1 MLVLGALVS
10 SGTARWRRDKGEF
23 FDRDC
28 WLKRGSSEV
37 SPSFVESVEVQFLS
51 LERNACGMVQVAMPE
66 GLVVVGDAVCTF
78 NPVYGQGMTVATL
91 GAMLLGSLL
100 RDRLRPGEAT
110 TPSARLLALQ
120 GLPQVPLTQPLRK
133 TALGADLSAEESAN
147 SS

>member
-1 MLVLGALVS
+1 
-10 SGTARWRRDKGEF
+10 
-23 FDRDC
+23 
-28 WLKRGSSEV
+28 
-37 SPSFVESVEVQFLS
+37 
-51 LERNACGMVQVAMPE
+51 MVQVAMPE